1 MKKLKLFSLVAF
13 ISLVTLQSCKKDDVI
28 SSDPLTS
35 TKYAVF
41 NDQMQKLWAD
51 HMQWTYATVDAFFHD
66 KNSLD
71 SKLNR
76 LLQNQKD
83 LGAAIVPFYGDEGG
97 NQLAKLLTEHIMLAV
112 PVLTAAQNG
121 DQTALTKALDDWYA
135 NAKEIG
141 DFLSDANAANWPKAE
156 MEQMMKTHIDQTVA
170 YSVALL
176 QNDYINS
183 VNLYDGAFSH
193 MTEMSDMLSKG
204 IAKQFPG
211 KFN

>member
-1 MKKLKLFSLVAF
+1 MKQLKLFSLFAF
-13 ISLVTLQSCKKDDVI
+13 ITLLTFQSCKKDDI
-28 SSDPLTS
+28 NSSSPLTS
-35 TKYAVF
+35 SKYAVF

-83 LGAAIVPFYGDEGG
+83 IGAAIVPFYGDEAG
-97 NQLAKLLTEHIMLAV
+97 NQLSQLLTQHIMLAV
-112 PVLTAAQNG
+112 PVLTAAQSG
-121 DQTALTKALDDWYA
+121 DQTALNKAVDDWYA

-141 DFLSDANAANWPKAE
+141 DFLNTANASNWPKAD
-156 MEQMMKTHIDQTVA
+156 MEQMMKTHIDQTIA

-176 QNDYINS
+176 QNDYNNS
-183 VNLYDGAFSH
+183 VTLYDQAFDH